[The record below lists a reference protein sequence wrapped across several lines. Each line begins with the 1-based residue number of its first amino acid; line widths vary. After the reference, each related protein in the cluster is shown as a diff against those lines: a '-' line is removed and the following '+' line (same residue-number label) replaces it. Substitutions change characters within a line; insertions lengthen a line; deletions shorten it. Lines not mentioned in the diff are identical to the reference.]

1 MDYIGYSIVKNKKS
15 VVCKDDS
22 SGGVLIKM
30 NTSYFYSIPKQ
41 QQFSVPTWSQQSLLH
56 ISQTSSPELYL
67 WSSSFS
73 QENKKTIGIKSN
85 NNFFIAYLIFLR
97 LICYK

>member
-22 SGGVLIKM
+22 SGGVLIKT

-41 QQFSVPTWSQQSLLH
+41 QQFSVPT
-56 ISQTSSPELYL
+56 
-67 WSSSFS
+67 
-73 QENKKTIGIKSN
+73 
-85 NNFFIAYLIFLR
+85 
-97 LICYK
+97 